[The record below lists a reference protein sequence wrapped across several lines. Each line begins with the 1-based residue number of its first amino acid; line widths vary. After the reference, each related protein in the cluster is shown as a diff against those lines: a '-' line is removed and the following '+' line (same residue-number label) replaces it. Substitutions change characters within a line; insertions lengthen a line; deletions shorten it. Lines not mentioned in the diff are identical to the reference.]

1 MNAMHTQP
9 VYARPDGP
17 ARFFFSLVANF
28 SNTDLNISKRHAA
41 ISLQNKSLFLKILD
55 DGQDSAFYTT
65 QHEEKILSPLER
77 SRSPHLNAQ
86 RKKSVKKYLETTII
100 LFALFGLFYCWGCS
114 SSGTD
119 TATSSMTVKV
129 NIATSDTADNPAIV
143 ETVDTIQLEFSSPLN
158 AETVDGHIE
167 LFRVKASDDLENV
180 PCRTESWLNQVL
192 LIKADGTNLK
202 EGEEYKLIVRKGV
215 TSVSGLTLASDFT
228 GFFATSHSFNLGRAP
243 LTGLTESRGVI
254 MCISDLHLGDDRSFN
269 IGYGWLN
276 TNRLLLEGFL
286 NRIRLSPNIKE
297 LVIAGDLFDE
307 WVAPMDV
314 DPLNGKSQ
322 SEFLTSIVTSNQNII
337 NALNNIIEDG
347 LIKVTY
353 VPGNHDMLV
362 TSGDIDRIFPG
373 IAQARDAAGLG
384 RYTPPD
390 RQEIVI
396 EHGHRYDF
404 YNAPDPISNQGT
416 SATPLLPPGFFVS
429 KIAAT
434 SDLKASLLHKPQ
446 SLIAPE
452 KAKGGDY
459 KYWLYLGAW
468 EVILSQKPVDV
479 PRSAKIIKTGIN
491 GYSSLYAIDDLV
503 PQNVGRGILDVNL
516 YKDIEETWPVRQ
528 TRNLVPNHISTAE
541 AVAAGAL
548 NIVLDAQA
556 LQQYILAPASPK
568 RIVVFGHTHK
578 AILIPYPLYK
588 AAYIN
593 TGTWI
598 DSANPTATFA
608 IIVPPQGDMSASYLA
623 TYRYLN
629 DGSIMRLDHAVITCK
644 Q

>member
-1 MNAMHTQP
+1 M
-9 VYARPDGP
+9 
-17 ARFFFSLVANF
+17 
-28 SNTDLNISKRHAA
+28 
-41 ISLQNKSLFLKILD
+41 
-55 DGQDSAFYTT
+55 
-65 QHEEKILSPLER
+65 
-77 SRSPHLNAQ
+77 
-86 RKKSVKKYLETTII
+86 KKYLRTTIL
-100 LFALFGLFYCWGCS
+100 LFVLVNLLYCWGCS

-119 TATSSMTVKV
+119 TSTHSMTVKV
-129 NIATSDTADNPAIV
+129 NIATSDTADNPAVV

-158 AETVDGHIE
+158 VATVEGHIE

-180 PCRTESWLNQVL
+180 PFRTEISQNRVL
-192 LIKADGTNLK
+192 LIKADGTKLK
-202 EGEEYKLIVRKGV
+202 EGEAYKLIVRKGV
-215 TSVSGLTLASDFT
+215 ASASGLTLASDFT
-228 GFFATSHSFNLGRAP
+228 GFFATCHSFTLDHTP
-243 LTGLTESRGVI
+243 LTGLTESRAVI
-254 MCISDLHLGDDRSFN
+254 LCISDLHLGDDRSFN
-269 IGYGWLN
+269 KGYGWLN

-286 NRIRLSPNIKE
+286 KKVRLSPNIKE

-322 SEFLTSIVTSNQNII
+322 SEFVTSIATSNQDII
-337 NALNNIIEDG
+337 NALNNIIQDG

-362 TSGDIDRIFPG
+362 TPGDIDRIFPG
-373 IAQARDAAGLG
+373 IAQVRDAEGLG

-390 RQEIVI
+390 RQEIII

-404 YNAPDPISNQGT
+404 YNAPDPFSNQT
-416 SATPLLPPGFFVS
+416 ITATPLLPPGFFVS

-434 SDLKASLLHKPQ
+434 SDLQRASRLAPRMPITSEKPEG
-446 SLIAPE
+446 S
-452 KAKGGDY
+452 DF

-468 EVILSQKPVDV
+468 EVILSQKPVVV
-479 PRSAKIIKTGIN
+479 PRSDKIIKTGIG
-491 GYSSLYAIDDLV
+491 GYKDLYAINDLV
-503 PQNVGRGILDVNL
+503 PYNIGRGVLDVNL
-516 YKDIEETWPVRQ
+516 YKNIEETWPARQ
-528 TRNLVPNHISTAE
+528 TRNLVPSHISTAE
-541 AVAAGAL
+541 SVAAGAL

-556 LQQYILAPASPK
+556 LRQYILAPASPK

-578 AILIPYPLYK
+578 AILMPFPLNK

-598 DSANPTATFA
+598 DSADPTATFA

-623 TYRYLN
+623 TYQYLS
-629 DGSIMRLDHAVITCK
+629 DGSIKRLDHAVLTCK